1 MRVGSLSI
9 MATTLTSQLQDLGD
23 AARAFVGR
31 SPLGN
36 FIDGEFVAG
45 SKTFTTID
53 PSTGQ
58 AIAELSVA
66 DQQQIDDAVAA
77 ARSALSG
84 EWAKLT
90 GLKRGAL
97 INRLADLIEQNA
109 EELAQLESID
119 NGKPVKIA
127 QFVDVAGSVKHLRY
141 YAGWA
146 SKLEGRSIP
155 VEAPNM
161 FVYTRRVPVGVCAQI
176 VPWNFPLMM
185 AAWKIA
191 PALTTGCTIVLKA
204 AEQTPL
210 TALRLAELAIEAGIP
225 AGVLNV
231 VNGDGATGAALVD
244 HPGVNKI
251 AFTGSTSVGR
261 EIGAK
266 AGRDLKRVTLELGGK
281 SPNIIFDDADL
292 AAAIGGS
299 FQGIYF
305 NTGQACN
312 AGSRLYVQRGLYAE
326 VTSQLAELAEGASV
340 GAGLARGT
348 NFGPVVSEAQFERV
362 NSYIQ
367 SGVDE
372 GAKPLA
378 GGPAERED
386 GGYFIRPTLF
396 SEVEPGMKI
405 SREEIFGP
413 VLVATP
419 FDELE
424 EVAALANDSEYGL
437 AAGLWTQDVARAH
450 KFADMLE
457 SGMVYINMWG
467 LTDPAAP
474 FGGVK
479 ASGLGREHGAEN
491 LDAYLETKTIWTG
504 LG

>member
-1 MRVGSLSI
+1 
-9 MATTLTSQLQDLGD
+9 MATTLTSQLSDLGD
-23 AARAFVGR
+23 AARSFIDRA
-31 SPLGN
+31 PLGN
-36 FIDGEFVAG
+36 FIGGEFVG
-45 SKTFTTID
+45 GPGTFSTID
-53 PSTGQ
+53 PSTG
-58 AIAELSVA
+58 APIAELSTA
-66 DQQQIDDAVAA
+66 GQQEIDAAVAS
-77 ARSALSG
+77 AREALGG
-84 EWAKLT
+84 EWGKLT
-90 GLKRGAL
+90 GLQRGAL
-97 INRLADLIEQNA
+97 INRLADLIEENA

-127 QFVDVAGSVKHLRY
+127 QYVDVSGSVRHLRY
-141 YAGWA
+141 FAGWA
-146 SKLEGRSIP
+146 SKLEGRAIP

-191 PALTTGCTIVLKA
+191 PALTTGCAIVLKA

-210 TALRLAELAIEAGIP
+210 TALRLAELAIEAGFP

-251 AFTGSTSVGR
+251 AFTGSTVVGR

-292 AAAIGGS
+292 KGAVRGS

-312 AGSRLYVQRGLYAE
+312 ASSRLYVQRSLYDE
-326 VTSQLAELAEGASV
+326 VTGQLAAMAEGSSV
-340 GAGLARGT
+340 GAGLAEGT
-348 NFGPVVSEAQFERV
+348 TFGPVVSEAQFERV

-367 SGVDE
+367 SGLDE
-372 GAKPLA
+372 GAKAVA
-378 GGPAERED
+378 GGVAERED

-396 SEVEPGMKI
+396 TDVDPEMTI
-405 SREEIFGP
+405 AREEIFGP
-413 VLVATP
+413 VLVATA
-419 FDELE
+419 FDDLE

-437 AAGLWTQDVARAH
+437 AAGLWTRDVARAH
-450 KFADMLE
+450 KMADLLE

-467 LTDPAAP
+467 ITDPAAP

-491 LDAYLETKTIWTG
+491 LDAYLETKTVWTS
-504 LG
+504 LS